1 MLFRGLTVIVLYY
14 VNLRKSRV
22 FAYIYANL
30 RFAQKIGGD
39 YMNNSQSANLIK
51 TLCKEKNVPMSR
63 LLADCAIRKSLIYDM
78 EKRNFTPSVSTFE
91 KIANYLDVSVDYLL
105 GKTDKKEK
113 PTADEG
119 DELSELLSEL
129 KGIITD
135 MTENQ
140 KDALLDYAKYLKS
153 KE

>member
-1 MLFRGLTVIVLYY
+1 
-14 VNLRKSRV
+14 
-22 FAYIYANL
+22 
-30 RFAQKIGGD
+30 
-39 YMNNSQSANLIK
+39 MNNSQSANLIK

-63 LLADCAIRKSLIYDM
+63 LLADCGIRKSLIYDM

>member
-1 MLFRGLTVIVLYY
+1 
-14 VNLRKSRV
+14 
-22 FAYIYANL
+22 
-30 RFAQKIGGD
+30 
-39 YMNNSQSANLIK
+39 MNNSQSANLIK

-63 LLADCAIRKSLIYDM
+63 LLADCGIRKSLIYDM

-119 DELSELLSEL
+119 DEREELLKLLGRMFTNLSEEQKETVLRYAEFLE
-129 KGIITD
+129 K
-135 MTENQ
+135 NQ
-140 KDALLDYAKYLKS
+140 
-153 KE
+153 